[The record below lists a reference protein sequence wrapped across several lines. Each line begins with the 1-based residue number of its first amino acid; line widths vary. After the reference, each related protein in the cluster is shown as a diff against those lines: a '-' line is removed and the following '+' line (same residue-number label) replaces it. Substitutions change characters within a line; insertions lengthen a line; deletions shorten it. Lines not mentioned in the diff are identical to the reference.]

1 VETIPGSELQGRIGR
16 LQQQLREADD
26 ADAIIVLQDVDL
38 FYFSGTAQDAWMVIP
53 ADGPPVLLVRR
64 HLARARQESA
74 LERIVPFSSGREIQT
89 LLAEHGLGRL
99 RRVGLEFDVLPVE
112 RYARVGRI
120 LPAVQFVDAS
130 PLIRQVRAV
139 KSPYEV
145 ERMRGAA
152 RIADHMAR
160 RVGAL
165 LRPGM
170 PELELAAEIEAEAR
184 RHGHQGLVRTRRFN
198 QALHYGHL
206 LSGENGAVPSAQD
219 SATGGTGL
227 SPAFGNSVGSR
238 RIQAHE
244 PVMLDYVGVSEGYHA
259 DQTRLFAIGALP
271 ADMTQALQVCL
282 EILEDALA
290 HLRPGIRAGEVYA
303 RAVALADR
311 RGYADR
317 FMNTGA
323 AQVSFIGHG
332 VGLELDEIP
341 VLAGQSDRALE
352 LGMTLAIEPKIVFP
366 GRGTVGVED
375 TVLLTSGPPECLT
388 ITPRELVVL

>member
-1 VETIPGSELQGRIGR
+1 MDTLPREESARRVAR
-16 LQQQLREADD
+16 LQQQLRQANDAEAV
-26 ADAIIVLQDVDL
+26 IVLQDVDL
-38 FYFSGTAQDAWMVIP
+38 YYLAGTAQDAWLIIP
-53 ADGPPVLLVRR
+53 VEGAPLLLVRR
-64 HLARARQESA
+64 NLERARRESPV
-74 LERIVPFSSGREIQT
+74 ERILPFSNGRDIPG

-112 RYARVGRI
+112 LYARVGRI
-120 LPAVQFVDAS
+120 FPTVQFVDAS
-130 PLIRQVRAV
+130 PLIRWVRMV
-139 KSPYEV
+139 KSPHEV
-145 ERMRGAA
+145 ERIRRAA
-152 RIADHMAR
+152 RIADRMVQR
-160 RVGAL
+160 MREV
-165 LRPGM
+165 LRPGIA
-170 PELELAAEIEAEAR
+170 ELELAAEIEAEAR

-206 LSGENGAVPSAQD
+206 LSGENGAVTSAQD

-259 DQTRLFAIGALP
+259 DQTRLFTIGALP
-271 ADMTQALQVCL
+271 ADMAEAFQACL

-290 HLRPGIRAGEVYA
+290 YLRPGIRAGEVYA
-303 RAVALADR
+303 RAVALAEH

-341 VLAGQSDRALE
+341 VLARQSDLVLE
-352 LGMTLAIEPKIVFP
+352 AGMTLAIEPKIVFP

-375 TVLLTSGPPECLT
+375 TLLLTSGPPECLT